1 MEQTVTKL
9 WNKNFIMLVI
19 GQIVSLFG
27 NAIPRFALPFYI
39 YLGSGSPELFGR
51 VMGISVIPMIIISP
65 LGGVLADRVNKK
77 RLIVFL
83 DFFVAASVFLYLL
96 AIGSLS
102 LVPISIIML
111 MLLFTTNSMMSSA
124 TDSSYPLI
132 VPPEEL
138 VRVNSITMTINTLSQ
153 LLGPVIGG
161 FLVIEFGLRSLLVV
175 GGICFGLA
183 AIMETFIRI
192 PHIKQ
197 KSEKNLFRLV
207 ATDLSEGIR
216 FAVKTEVTIGKF
228 LILIVLMNFLL
239 AGFVAIGIPVL
250 TTQTLGMNERL
261 VGIAAGILGAGGI
274 AGGIVSGILGKRV
287 RIQKN
292 HWKVF
297 FIGIFF
303 MLMGLVFFLP
313 VNNVFAFVIMTA
325 MLFSSSGA
333 MTIATVQMLTFVQR
347 VAPSE
352 VLGKL
357 MGLIMTATILAHPLG
372 NWMYGILLGRFSEEP
387 WIILFPAAVLVMI
400 VALWSR
406 TFFKNIPAEP
416 QMKENQ

>member
-1 MEQTVTKL
+1 MEQTATKL

-27 NAIPRFALPFYI
+27 NAILRWALPFYI
-39 YLGSGSPELFGR
+39 YLGSGSPELFGT

-83 DFFVAASVFLYLL
+83 DFFVAAVVFLYLL

-102 LVPISIIML
+102 IVPITIIVL
-111 MLLFTTNSMMSSA
+111 MLLLATNSMMSSA
-124 TDSSYPLI
+124 TDSSFPLI

-138 VRVNSITMTINTLSQ
+138 VRVNSATMTINTLSM

-161 FLVIEFGLRSLLVV
+161 LLIIEFGLRSLLIV

-183 AIMETFIRI
+183 AIMEIFIRI
-192 PHIKQ
+192 PYVKQ
-197 KSEKNLFRLV
+197 KNEGNLFRLV
-207 ATDLSEGIR
+207 ASDLNKGIH
-216 FAVKTEVTIGKF
+216 FAFKTESVIGKF
-228 LILIVLMNFLL
+228 LILIILMNFLL
-239 AGFVAIGIPVL
+239 SGFVAIGIPVL
-250 TTQTLGMNERL
+250 TIQNLGMNERL
-261 VGIAAGILGAGGI
+261 VGIAAGIMGAGGI
-274 AGGIVSGILGKRV
+274 AGGIISGILGKRV

-297 FIGIFF
+297 SIGIFF
-303 MLMGLVFFLP
+303 ILIGLVFFLP
-313 VNNVFAFVIMTA
+313 VNNTLTFVIMVA
-325 MLFSSSGA
+325 MVFCSSLT
-333 MTIATVQMLTFVQR
+333 MTIATIQMMTFVQR
-347 VAPSE
+347 VAPPE

-357 MGLIMTATILAHPLG
+357 MGLVMTATMLAQPFG
-372 NWMYGILLGRFSEEP
+372 NWAYGFLLERFFEDP
-387 WIILFPAAVLVMI
+387 WTFLFPAAVLVMI

-406 TFFKNIPAEP
+406 TFFKKIPTKP
-416 QMKENQ
+416 QRSDSQ